1 MRRFQF
7 TWDIG
12 LSNRHKGVM
21 FPDLS
26 SVSTSTSTIVSTT
39 STDPPSTMTPMSST
53 TMTPMSSTT
62 MTPMSSTTMPEP
74 AVKDE
79 DLFLRYVL

>member
-7 TWDIG
+7 TYDIG
-12 LSNRHKGVM
+12 LSRHKGVM

-26 SVSTSTSTIVSTT
+26 SDSSSTTTTVSTT
-39 STDPPSTMTPMSST
+39 STDPPSTMTT
-53 TMTPMSSTT
+53 MSSTT

-79 DLFLRYVL
+79 EIFLRYVF